1 MSVVISS
8 SLLMFDYMFFFF
20 SQKNKFIYFLAPA
33 SALWSSFSVTQPVSQ
48 AIVLSKVPK

>member
-8 SLLMFDYMFFFF
+8 SLLMFDYMFF

-33 SALWSSFSVTQPVSQ
+33 SALWSSSSVTQAVSQ